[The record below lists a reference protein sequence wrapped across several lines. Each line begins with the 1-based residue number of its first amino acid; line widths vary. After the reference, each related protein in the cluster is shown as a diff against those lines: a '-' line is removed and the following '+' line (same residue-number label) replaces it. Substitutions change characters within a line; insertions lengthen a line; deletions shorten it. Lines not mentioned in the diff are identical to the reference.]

1 MRRASRSANH
11 SSPDRVFRERLNQ
24 FGELIIE
31 AEGLVSR
38 LFRQFN
44 FPLECFD
51 DLALEFFA
59 TEGVDGVGN
68 IGM

>member
-1 MRRASRSANH
+1 MPRRSAAI
-11 SSPDRVFRERLNQ
+11 SGSCREFREGLNQ
-24 FGELIIE
+24 FGEFVIE
-31 AEGLVSR
+31 AGGLVSR

-51 DLALEFFA
+51 DVALKFFP

-68 IGM
+68 IGS